1 MIFLYVKNFTITT
14 HQKKVYYVKNRY
26 NPIFLSISNDEKPTV
41 ISKANLM
48 DHIES
53 YRTKEDFS
61 IANPPLEIN
70 YYPFYYEKRYNKID

>member
-1 MIFLYVKNFTITT
+1 MENSKPGDFSLCEKFYN
-14 HQKKVYYVKNRY
+14 HDPSEKVYYVKNRY

-48 DHIES
+48 DHIKS

-61 IANPPLEIN
+61 IANPLS
-70 YYPFYYEKRYNKID
+70 R